1 VNSRSALRD
10 ALPIVIG
17 ALGRAVARLFGISAD
32 LLFPL
37 GAIVM
42 LALLLYRRFKEDLFT
57 VSRERLEELLVE
69 AQLELG
75 KAEES
80 LRRHQEIM
88 DKVKSGTLK
97 GDLEL
102 LETTRRQLEERV
114 QLARTNVRLLNT
126 AIMFKDNIELFEKLY
141 GRYKLKELLRD
152 PSKIEERVNEVLKE
166 HGLSEVDTGAIAEYL
181 NEMFPVIVRDT
192 KEKTMVEGVREEAK
206 PAPRVPLQVSK
217 PPSQEVIEVS
227 LDMLNYGEPLEWAKL
242 IEEAAR
248 EGKVVKLPLVRDI
261 SGREGFKNLLVAL
274 YSTEVKPHELKKVFK
289 DNKLLVRYIDVIAEL
304 KKGRELVL
312 DVTDS
317 RLPDVDE
324 LLKILCGEPTDTKVS
339 EGEAERVVEKLYKF
353 RDIGGREVT
362 VTRKTV
368 INKYTNRAKHVIVS
382 LSTAT

>member
-1 VNSRSALRD
+1 MTSRSAWRD
-10 ALPIVIG
+10 VLPIAMG
-17 ALGRAVARLFGISAD
+17 ALGRVVARLFGISTD

-37 GAIVM
+37 GAVVM
-42 LALLLYRRFKEDLFT
+42 LALLFYRRFKEDLFT
-57 VSRERLEELLVE
+57 ASRERLEELLVE

-88 DKVKSGTLK
+88 DKVKSGTIK

-102 LETTRRQLEERV
+102 LEAKRRQLEERV
-114 QLARTNVRLLNT
+114 QLARANVRLLNA
-126 AIMFKDNIELFEKLY
+126 AIMFRENIELFEKLY
-141 GRYKLKELLRD
+141 GKYKLKDLLRD
-152 PSKIEERVNEVLKE
+152 PNKIEERVNEVLKE
-166 HGLSEVDTGAIAEYL
+166 HGLSEVDTEAIAEYL
-181 NEMFPVIVRDT
+181 NETFPVIVRDT

-206 PAPRVPLQVSK
+206 PAPQVPLQVSK
-217 PPSQEVIEVS
+217 PPSQEVVEVS

-274 YSTEVKPHELKKVFK
+274 YSTEVKPHEMKKVFK
-289 DNKLLVRYIDVIAEL
+289 DNKLLARYIDVIAEL

-324 LLKILCGEPTDTKVS
+324 LLKILCGEPTDTRVS

-353 RDIGGREVT
+353 KDMRGREVT
-362 VTRKTV
+362 VARKTV
-368 INKYTNRAKHVIVS
+368 IDRYSNRAKHVIVS
-382 LSTAT
+382 LSTTT